1 MRPENGWKT
10 EARNTQTVEQ
20 LKELAKQNGLEMT
33 DEEATAYFEMAHRER
48 RTMELADEELENIAA
63 GGCTQEGRPI
73 TVVWESCNGWACKH
87 CHKWPEGKKHHCKV
101 KNQEIAMKCKNCDFC
116 IYKKGVWSCNG
127 KNDGVQEIETRP

>member
-33 DEEATAYFEMAHRER
+33 DEEAAAYFELAHRER

-63 GGCTQEGRPI
+63 GGCTQEGRPVKTI
-73 TVVWESCNGWACKH
+73 FDSCAGWACKH
-87 CHKWPEGKKHHCKV
+87 CLQWPEGEKHNCKV
-101 KNQEIAMKCKNCDFC
+101 EKKEVKKTCGNCKFC
-116 IYKKGVWSCNG
+116 VYKKGVWSCNG
-127 KNDGVQEIETRP
+127 KNDSVQEWEK